1 MESSVS
7 IVAPLLRGLAFDGEK
22 GEIVLF
28 EDSPEVVGFALEPA
42 NRDLVLSGP
51 FVAGDALL
59 DGSFPLFLEARSN
72 GESEETLS
80 ERVAAAYARHEREHG
95 GPPRIVLYGSAGVF
109 AIGPTID
116 EALELLAGYERLL
129 RDLAGGGVSR
139 SEKRDAADPG
149 ASSRTSARPAA
160 AEKRTDRGGSAP
172 APLLPDRGLVVMNKV
187 AVVTGGAQGF
197 GEEIV
202 RHLVDAGAVVF
213 IADLNERGAAALAAE
228 LSERYRRTAAI
239 PIKVDIASEESV
251 REMVEQ
257 VVRSAGGIDLFVA
270 NAGVLKAGSVKEQ
283 PFAEFELVTRV
294 NYLGFF
300 LCVKWVSPVMA
311 RQNRPSR
318 RYFTDIIQI
327 NSKSGLEGSNKNGAY
342 AGSKFGGIGLTQ
354 SFALELVA
362 DNVKVNAICPGN
374 FFDGPLWSD
383 PEKGLFVQYL
393 RAGKV
398 PGAKTVAEVKRFYEE
413 KVPMKRGCTGTDVV
427 RAILYIVEQK
437 YETGQAVPVT
447 GGQVMLN

>member
-1 MESSVS
+1 MESSVA

-22 GEIVLF
+22 GEMVLF
-28 EDSPEVVGFALEPA
+28 EDSPDAVGFALEPD
-42 NRDLVLSGP
+42 NRNLVLSGP
-51 FVAGDALL
+51 FVSDNELL
-59 DGSFPLFLEARSN
+59 DGGFALFLEARSE
-72 GESEETLS
+72 GEEEQALA
-80 ERVAAAYARHEREHG
+80 ERVAAAYARHREEHQA
-95 GPPRIVLYGSAGVF
+95 PPRIVIYAGAGVF
-109 AIGPTID
+109 AIGPTLD
-116 EALELLAGYERLL
+116 VSLGLLASYERLL
-129 RDLAGGGVSR
+129 RGYAGGKSGGEAAVWRGAPEARAGGG
-139 SEKRDAADPG
+139 A
-149 ASSRTSARPAA
+149 PAA
-160 AEKRTDRGGSAP
+160 ARSGTGER
-172 APLLPDRGLVVMNKV
+172 LLPDRSLVVANKV

-202 RHLVDAGAVVF
+202 RHLADAGALVF
-213 IADLNERGAAALAAE
+213 IADLNERGAAALARE

-239 PIKVDIASEESV
+239 PVKVDIASEESV
-251 REMVEQ
+251 RSMIEQ
-257 VVRSAGGIDLFVA
+257 VVRSAGGIDLFIA

-283 PFAEFELVTRV
+283 SYADFELVTRV

-300 LCVKWVSPVMA
+300 LCVKWAAPVMA
-311 RQNRPSR
+311 RQNRPSG

-354 SFALELVA
+354 SFALELVT
-362 DNVKVNAICPGN
+362 DNIKVNAVCPGN

-398 PGAKTVAEVKRFYEE
+398 PGAKSVADVKRFYEE
-413 KVPMKRGCTGTDVV
+413 KVPMRRGCTGTDVV
-427 RAILYIVEQK
+427 KAILYIVEQK

-447 GGQVMLN
+447 GGQVMLS